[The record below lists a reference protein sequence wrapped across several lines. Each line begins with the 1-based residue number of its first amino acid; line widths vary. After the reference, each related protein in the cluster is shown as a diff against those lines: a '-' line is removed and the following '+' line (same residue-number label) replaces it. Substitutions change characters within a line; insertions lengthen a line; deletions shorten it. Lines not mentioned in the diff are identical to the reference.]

1 MKFNSTKER
10 LSFLFKLFIL
20 VVCGI
25 GLYLNFKI
33 GSLRMLLYFTLLSNL
48 MCFIFYLVTI
58 ILRLCNKLKKNNIY
72 YIFKGMVTMAITL
85 TMFGYWLL
93 VASSGD
99 FGIYINHMT
108 SCIIVHLYTPILIML
123 DYLIFGEKGNLK
135 SNYPFIWSTIII
147 LYGVFTSIYGFFGGM
162 FLDGAKYPYNYLNIE
177 EFGIVKVCI
186 NCLVIYITYVVYG
199 VIIQKIDKLLGKENK

>member
-1 MKFNSTKER
+1 
-10 LSFLFKLFIL
+10 
-20 VVCGI
+20 
-25 GLYLNFKI
+25 
-33 GSLRMLLYFTLLSNL
+33 
-48 MCFIFYLVTI
+48 
-58 ILRLCNKLKKNNIY
+58 
-72 YIFKGMVTMAITL
+72 
-85 TMFGYWLL
+85 
-93 VASSGD
+93 
-99 FGIYINHMT
+99 
-108 SCIIVHLYTPILIML
+108 ML